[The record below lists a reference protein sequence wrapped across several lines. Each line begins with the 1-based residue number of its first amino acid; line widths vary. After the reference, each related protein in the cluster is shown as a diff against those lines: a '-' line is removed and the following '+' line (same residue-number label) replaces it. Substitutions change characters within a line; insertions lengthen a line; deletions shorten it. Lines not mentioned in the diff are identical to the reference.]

1 MRIRKFQREDA
12 QRVSRLIRK
21 ALLEV
26 NSMDYPKKVIDFMCD
41 RFTPR
46 NLIEISSRRD
56 IYVIVHESKVLA
68 TGSLS
73 GHEIMT
79 VFVDPGFQGKGIGTK
94 MMDFLEGIAVKKSH
108 MSVKLSSSITA
119 HVFYKK
125 RGYRDLRVNLDE
137 DYGKTIIMRKK
148 LRA

>member
-26 NSMDYPKKVIDFMCD
+26 NSMDYPKKVIDF
-41 RFTPR
+41 
-46 NLIEISSRRD
+46 
-56 IYVIVHESKVLA
+56 
-68 TGSLS
+68 
-73 GHEIMT
+73 
-79 VFVDPGFQGKGIGTK
+79 
-94 MMDFLEGIAVKKSH
+94 